1 MSQENNLPLR
11 ARSPSDCDQHVFSH
25 LPIAKLQLIH
35 PDNLSYGNDAENAE
49 DLETSS
55 SLFTAPVLKR
65 QYAIT
70 PSLEYDDTDSICP
83 EVYPSFPLP
92 FDEPCKVDLSN
103 FEIEKWSALE
113 KAEKLKEEEET
124 K

>member
-1 MSQENNLPLR
+1 MSQDDNLPLR
-11 ARSPSDCDQHVFSH
+11 TRSPSDCDEHVFAD
-25 LPIAKLQLIH
+25 LPVKLQLIH
-35 PDNLSYGNDAENAE
+35 PDNLSDRNDVENAE
-49 DLETSS
+49 DITPNP
-55 SLFTAPVLKR
+55 LFTAPVLKR

-70 PSLEYDDTDSICP
+70 PSLESDDADSICP
-83 EVYPSFPLP
+83 EGYPSFPLP